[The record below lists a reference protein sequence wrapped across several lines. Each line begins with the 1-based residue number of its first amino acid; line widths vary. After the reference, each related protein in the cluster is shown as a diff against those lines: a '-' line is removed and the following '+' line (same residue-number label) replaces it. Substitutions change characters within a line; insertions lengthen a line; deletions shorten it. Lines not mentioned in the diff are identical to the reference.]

1 MKEIL
6 FIMITLEKQKLQNI
20 KKSDIVLMKTLL

>member
-6 FIMITLEKQKLQNI
+6 FIMITLEKQKLENI
-20 KKSDIVLMKTLL
+20 KKSNIVLMKTLL